1 MSEDSHTQ
9 AKIIVKYLNTLIR
22 EIENNPDI
30 SPWVIRQVLKTAK
43 EKAEILADDLEDEEN
58 NHKVLSNSHAYF
70 NCEHK
75 Q

>member
-1 MSEDSHTQ
+1 MSQDSYQQ
-9 AKIIVKYLNTLIR
+9 AKMIVKYLNTLIR

-43 EKAEILADDLEDEEN
+43 EKADKLVDNLEDEEN
-58 NHKVLSNSHAYF
+58 NHKVLSNYHAS
-70 NCEHK
+70 CECKYK